1 MLQCRLLN
9 VPNVIAVD
17 VDIASNLGDAWLIKE
32 AAMSTLGSSVISKF
46 ESQPSEINILKL
58 RR

>member
-17 VDIASNLGDAWLIKE
+17 VNIAIDLGDARLIEE
-32 AAMSTLGSSVISKF
+32 AAMSTLGSSVISTLNPNQHRSIF
-46 ESQPSEINILKL
+46 
-58 RR
+58 